1 MAETGEL
8 TWRDHAIAYALGAF
22 IAALAW
28 FTGNSAE
35 VPPDLW
41 EEIAVAM
48 GLRPPPTVFP
58 GLWRSLAALLFGG
71 VGPERGLFVLR
82 ILGPVSLGLA
92 AALAFRMFDE
102 ILPETLRYRMR
113 RKGWS
118 RRIVR
123 FVLMQGAVFFV
134 CSDPVWR
141 T

>member
-58 GLWRSLAALLFGG
+58 GLWRSLAALLFGW
-71 VGPERGLFVLR
+71 VGICF
-82 ILGPVSLGLA
+82 
-92 AALAFRMFDE
+92 
-102 ILPETLRYRMR
+102 
-113 RKGWS
+113 
-118 RRIVR
+118 
-123 FVLMQGAVFFV
+123 
-134 CSDPVWR
+134 
-141 T
+141 